1 MHDWLKFVANFHI
14 LSFLL
19 PQHLLVC
26 LQLLSPLPFLFCH
39 HLSSVA
45 MDLKSLLLKL
55 LLFFTLLLLVMGTC
69 IVMGKEER
77 EREREDSAVRM
88 AGVSQA
94 VLASLLASW
103 SATALAMRSSSLLSS
118 CFLWPTSRSH
128 ILCCWL
134 WN

>member
-26 LQLLSPLPFLFCH
+26 LQLLSLLPFLFCH

-55 LLFFTLLLLVMGTC
+55 LLLFTLLLLVMGTC
-69 IVMGKEER
+69 IVVGKEER
-77 EREREDSAVRM
+77 ERECCQNGWCLSGCACLSF
-88 AGVSQA
+88 GILVSHSPGNA
-94 VLASLLASW
+94 LVLTAQFLFPLA
-103 SATALAMRSSSLLSS
+103 
-118 CFLWPTSRSH
+118 H
-128 ILCCWL
+128 
-134 WN
+134 